1 MGADSMG
8 ADKLVANQNGSKKQ
22 DQIKIGAEKNGSKYK
37 CEQIKME
44 ASKNGSQ
51 KLDIIK
57 KWEGIKMGANTNG
70 SK

>member
-22 DQIKIGAEKNGSKYK
+22 DQIKIGAEK
-37 CEQIKME
+37 
-44 ASKNGSQ
+44 
-51 KLDIIK
+51 
-57 KWEGIKMGANTNG
+57 MGANTNVSKKNG